1 MKFKNEIWL
10 IVVTLIYVGAAKLG
24 LSLAFLHASVSP
36 VWPPTGVAI
45 AAVLWLGYRISPAI
59 LIGAFLANLATGVSV
74 ATAGGIALGNTL
86 EAVSAAFLLRR
97 YVGSGNLFNRAQDVW
112 KFALIAGLVSPAL
125 SATIGDASLCLGGAA
140 PWSNFGKL
148 WLTWWLGDGSG
159 ALVLTPFLLTWLD
172 TQSERW
178 TARRIAEAALLL
190 LLLSGVAL
198 LVFSG
203 VFPNTVA
210 HYPLGHLTIPFL
222 LWAAYRFNTGG
233 ASTAIVLLS
242 GIATWGTTR
251 GFGPFAERDLNESLL
266 LLQVFVVAVAITALV
281 LAAVVT
287 EHKRAQ
293 SEVSFLASL
302 VESTD
307 DAVIGKTLEG
317 TIVSWNKGAGQVFG
331 YSAGEILGCSV
342 SVLIPPDRIREL
354 SYILE
359 TVGQGNHIEFFETQR
374 RRKDGKQIEVSLTIS
389 PIKTRNGEVIGAST
403 IARDITE
410 RKRAQMEILES
421 EERLRLALDAGKMG
435 RWDYDIEKQ
444 EVQWSTNL
452 ELMHGLEPGTFGGTF
467 DDYLRDVHPD
477 DYERVTQ
484 TIMQSLTRSAEH
496 DVEYR
501 IVWPDGSI
509 HWVNGTG
516 RVVTDESGRPL
527 RMTGICR
534 DVTARKEAEA
544 ELEDLLVR
552 EKAAR
557 ADAETANRAKDEF
570 LALVSHELRTPLN
583 AIVGWV
589 EILLRN
595 EAAGDFAAH
604 ALEVIKRNADLQVR
618 IIEDILDVSRI
629 VAGKLQLEVRPL
641 ELTGVIQSAVN
652 AVQPAADAKSV
663 HLRTVLNADADPVSG
678 DVQRLQQVVWNLLSN
693 AIKFTPAGGEVEV
706 RLDQIDSSACIT
718 VTDTGEGI
726 EPEFLP
732 HIFDRFRQADS
743 SRTRRHGG
751 LGLGLAIVRH
761 LVELHGGCVEA
772 FSEGQGRG
780 ARFVV
785 NLPCAASLG
794 ALSSEQRDRS
804 YVSLNSTLGG
814 LRILVV
820 DDDGDSREVLSTL
833 LSLHGAETKL
843 AASVK
848 EALGVWDNWNPD
860 VLVSDIGMP
869 VEDGYDLIRAV
880 RTREATDG
888 LHVPAIALTGYAGVD
903 DGERALL
910 EGYELHL
917 AKPVDPNQ
925 LISLISSLARSN
937 AQHPGP

>member
-1 MKFKNEIWL
+1 MKFKNEISV
-10 IVVTLIYVGAAKLG
+10 IVVTLIYLGAARLG

-59 LIGAFLANLATGVSV
+59 LVGAFLANLATGVPV
-74 ATAGGIALGNTL
+74 ATAGGIAFGNTL
-86 EAVSAAFLLRR
+86 EAVSAAYLLRR

-140 PWSNFGKL
+140 DWSNFGKL

-159 ALVLTPFLLTWLD
+159 ALVLTPFLLAWLERR
-172 TQSERW
+172 SEHW
-178 TARRIAEAALLL
+178 TAHRLAEAALLL
-190 LLLSGVAL
+190 VSLSGVAL
-198 LVFSG
+198 IVFG
-203 VFPNTVA
+203 GFIPTTVA
-210 HYPLGHLTIPFL
+210 HYPLGHLTIPIL
-222 LWAAYRFNTGG
+222 LWAAFRFGTRG
-233 ASTAIVLLS
+233 AATAIVLLS

-251 GFGPFAERDLNESLL
+251 GFGPFAEGDLNESLL

-293 SEVSFLASL
+293 SELSFLASI

-317 TIVSWNKGAGQVFG
+317 TLVSWNEGAEQVFG
-331 YSAGEILGCSV
+331 YAAREIIGRSI
-342 SVLIPPDRIREL
+342 SVLIPSDRTDEL
-354 SYILE
+354 PYILE

-374 RRKDGKQIEVSLTIS
+374 LRKDGTPIDVSLTIS
-389 PIKTRNGEVIGAST
+389 PIKTRSGEVIGAST

-421 EERLRLALDAGKMG
+421 EARLRLALDAGKMG
-435 RWDYDIEKQ
+435 RWDYDIETQ
-444 EVQWSTNL
+444 EVKWSTNL
-452 ELMHGLEPGTFGGTF
+452 EIMHGLDPGTFGGTF
-467 DDYLRDVHPD
+467 DDYLRDVHPED
-477 DYERVTQ
+477 HERVTQ
-484 TIMQSLTRSAEH
+484 TIVNSLAQSAEH
-496 DVEYR
+496 HVEYR
-501 IVWPDGSI
+501 IIWPDGSV
-509 HWVNGTG
+509 HWVSGTG
-516 RVVTDESGRPL
+516 RVVTDATGRPL

-534 DVTARKEAEA
+534 DITARKQAEA
-544 ELEDLLVR
+544 ELEDLLMR
-552 EKAAR
+552 EQAAR

-589 EILLRN
+589 DILLKN
-595 EAAGDFAAH
+595 LAADDFAAH

-629 VAGKLQLEVRPL
+629 IAGKLQLEVRPL
-641 ELTGVIQSAVN
+641 EMTGIIQAAVA

-663 HLRTVLNADADPVSG
+663 RLRTALSASADPVSG
-678 DVQRLQQVVWNLLSN
+678 DGHRLQQVVWNLLSN
-693 AIKFTPAGGEVEV
+693 AIKFTPAGGDVEV
-706 RLDQIDSSACIT
+706 RLEQLDSNARIL

-726 EPEFLP
+726 ASEFLP

-761 LVELHGGCVEA
+761 LVELHGGNVEA
-772 FSEGQGRG
+772 FSEGRGHG

-785 NLPCAASLG
+785 TLPCAASIAASG
-794 ALSSEQRDRS
+794 SEQRDRS
-804 YVSLNSTLGG
+804 SDNANTPLRGV
-814 LRILVV
+814 RILVV
-820 DDDGDSREVLSTL
+820 DDDGDSREVLATL
-833 LSLHGAETKL
+833 LSLQGAETKL
-843 AASVK
+843 AATVR
-848 EALGVWDNWNPD
+848 EALTVWDDWNPD
-860 VLVSDIGMP
+860 VLVSDIGLP
-869 VEDGYDLIRAV
+869 IEDGYDLIRAV
-880 RTREATDG
+880 RMREANAG

-903 DGERALL
+903 DGERALS

-917 AKPVDPNQ
+917 AKPVDPKQ
-925 LISLISSLARSN
+925 LISLISGLARPN
-937 AQHPGP
+937 GQRPDA

>member
-172 TQSERW
+172 IQSERW
-178 TARRIAEAALLL
+178 TARRLAEAALLL
-190 LLLSGVAL
+190 VLLSGVAL

-233 ASTAIVLLS
+233 AATAIVLLS

-331 YSAGEILGCSV
+331 YSAGEILGRSV
-342 SVLIPPDRIREL
+342 SVLIPPDRTREL

-410 RKRAQMEILES
+410 R
-421 EERLRLALDAGKMG
+421 
-435 RWDYDIEKQ
+435 
-444 EVQWSTNL
+444 
-452 ELMHGLEPGTFGGTF
+452 
-467 DDYLRDVHPD
+467 
-477 DYERVTQ
+477 
-484 TIMQSLTRSAEH
+484 
-496 DVEYR
+496 
-501 IVWPDGSI
+501 
-509 HWVNGTG
+509 
-516 RVVTDESGRPL
+516 
-527 RMTGICR
+527 
-534 DVTARKEAEA
+534 
-544 ELEDLLVR
+544 
-552 EKAAR
+552 
-557 ADAETANRAKDEF
+557 
-570 LALVSHELRTPLN
+570 
-583 AIVGWV
+583 
-589 EILLRN
+589 
-595 EAAGDFAAH
+595 
-604 ALEVIKRNADLQVR
+604 
-618 IIEDILDVSRI
+618 
-629 VAGKLQLEVRPL
+629 
-641 ELTGVIQSAVN
+641 
-652 AVQPAADAKSV
+652 
-663 HLRTVLNADADPVSG
+663 
-678 DVQRLQQVVWNLLSN
+678 
-693 AIKFTPAGGEVEV
+693 
-706 RLDQIDSSACIT
+706 
-718 VTDTGEGI
+718 
-726 EPEFLP
+726 
-732 HIFDRFRQADS
+732 
-743 SRTRRHGG
+743 
-751 LGLGLAIVRH
+751 
-761 LVELHGGCVEA
+761 
-772 FSEGQGRG
+772 
-780 ARFVV
+780 
-785 NLPCAASLG
+785 
-794 ALSSEQRDRS
+794 
-804 YVSLNSTLGG
+804 
-814 LRILVV
+814 
-820 DDDGDSREVLSTL
+820 
-833 LSLHGAETKL
+833 
-843 AASVK
+843 
-848 EALGVWDNWNPD
+848 
-860 VLVSDIGMP
+860 
-869 VEDGYDLIRAV
+869 
-880 RTREATDG
+880 
-888 LHVPAIALTGYAGVD
+888 
-903 DGERALL
+903 
-910 EGYELHL
+910 
-917 AKPVDPNQ
+917 
-925 LISLISSLARSN
+925 
-937 AQHPGP
+937 